1 MAQQVREVMTKDVVA
16 LDTSKPVAEAARRMR
31 DGNIGGVLVMDNGRL
46 HGIVTD
52 RDIVVRC
59 VADGGDPSRMTLGAV
74 CSKDLRTLRPDD
86 DVNEAVK
93 LVRENAVRRIPV
105 IGQDGKP
112 VGLVSLGDLAQRL
125 DRESA
130 LGQVSAAPPNR

>member
-1 MAQQVREVMTKDVVA
+1 MAQAVRDIMTKDIVA
-16 LDTSKPVAEAARRMR
+16 LDASKHVNEAARRMR
-31 DGNIGGVLVMDNGRL
+31 DGDIGGVLVMVDGKL

-59 VADGGDPSRMTLGAV
+59 VADGGDPAKMTLDEV
-74 CSKDLRTLRPDD
+74 CSRDLRTLGPDD
-86 DVNEAVK
+86 DVGEAVK
-93 LVRENAVRRIPV
+93 LVRKGAVRRIPV
-105 IGQDGKP
+105 VGADGKP

-130 LGQVSAAPPNR
+130 LGEVSSAPPNR